1 MFNRKS
7 IKIAP
12 DDDTASTNATAKIV
26 GKVAD
31 KTDDASPQEP
41 AALVVFGRDD
51 GGKAHA
57 SRFGESDQGAAIKAA
72 HLMGFQALAV
82 EQPAVRDIADGLP
95 EGRVFE
101 SGKGFVPF
109 VKSGHCIA
117 LEAHAKQFPAD
128 VRALSVDQIKALEA
142 ETASQTDE
150 GAGGEGSGGPVSG
163 LDSADAT
170 TNAIASGAHT
180 PVDWTDFE
188 VGSRVLAVD
197 DPEDGW
203 WEAVVTDVHTSGIKG
218 NMVTM
223 LTLHWALWPDE
234 PAIIRKAADVALFHP
249 TGVNSEGGADQAP
262 SDTGDEG
269 DAKPVAPSDSGATK
283 QTAAANGP
291 MTSSRKADSATTD
304 GAKADSASSDN
315 APDKSAPAHQ
325 ASSSGEV

>member
-12 DDDTASTNATAKIV
+12 DDDTASTNAATEVV

-128 VRALSVDQIKALEA
+128 VRALSADQIKALEA
-142 ETASQTDE
+142 ETASQADE

-163 LDSADAT
+163 SGAADAT
-170 TNAIASGAHT
+170 TNTIASEAHT

-218 NMVTM
+218 NMITM

-234 PAIIRKAADVALFHP
+234 PAIVRKATDVALFHP

-269 DAKPVAPSDSGATK
+269 DAKPVAPSDGGATK
-283 QTAAANGP
+283 QTAAATGP
-291 MTSSRKADSATTD
+291 VTNSRKADSAPS
-304 GAKADSASSDN
+304 GN
-315 APDKSAPAHQ
+315 APDKSTQARQ
-325 ASSSGEV
+325 ASSKGEV